1 MTKTAARITHV
12 VKRTGAVVPFN
23 KERITNA
30 IYRAAVAVGGRD
42 QSTAEGLASQ
52 VVTMLEE
59 TTPSGRIPTIEEI
72 QDIVEKVLIENGH
85 AKTAKVYILYRDER
99 ARRRR
104 ERARRFAYPSENIP
118 WRKIW
123 EVLNWTVDH
132 DLHTIERL
140 NARIARGEF
149 PQIVRETDRAYNEDI
164 TTASEI
170 IRERRESVKVV
181 IIAGPSS
188 SGKTTTTTKL
198 NHLLKKMGLNLVP
211 LTVDNY
217 FLDLELHPKDEFGDY
232 DFETPQALD
241 LELINEHLVRL
252 IAGEE
257 VLIPFY
263 DFKTGRR
270 HDDHTPMRVGPNDV
284 ILIDSLHGL
293 YADMTRDVDGELKFK
308 LYIEPLLQMK
318 GSGGKFVR
326 WTDLRLMRRMVR
338 DAAHRSYDPQRTLEH
353 WHYVRKS
360 EMRNIVPYINTTDYI
375 VNSGLPYE
383 LAVMRVR
390 LLDHFEKW
398 VEQYQDDSLREDA
411 LARAERVYPLLK
423 SVTPV
428 EDDSPIPPD
437 SLLREFIGG
446 SCYEY

>member
-1 MTKTAARITHV
+1 MGEITHV
-12 VKRTGAVVPFN
+12 VKRTGAVVPFR

-42 QSTAEGLASQ
+42 RSIAERLADQ
-52 VVTMLEE
+52 VVEVLEE
-59 TTPSGRIPTIEEI
+59 ATPPGRTPTVEEI

-85 AKTAKVYILYRDER
+85 ARTAKAYILYRDER
-99 ARRRR
+99 ARGRR
-104 ERARRFAYPSENIP
+104 EHARRYAKESENIP
-118 WRKIW
+118 WHKIW
-123 EVLNWTVDH
+123 EVLDWAVAH

-140 NARIARGEF
+140 NERVAAGQF
-149 PQIVRETDRAYNEDI
+149 PQIVRESDRAYREDI
-164 TTASEI
+164 TTAAEMVMGRSETLRI
-170 IRERRESVKVV
+170 V

-198 NHLLKKMGLNLVP
+198 SHLLMRESLSLVP

-217 FLDLELHPKDEFGDY
+217 FFDLALHPKDEFGDY

-241 LELINEHLVRL
+241 LELINEHLARL
-252 IAGEE
+252 VEGEQ
-257 VLIPFY
+257 VLIPYY
-263 DFKTGRR
+263 DFKTGLR
-270 HDDHTPMRVGPNDV
+270 HDNHTPMSVGPDQL

-293 YADMTRDVDGELKFK
+293 YPEMTGQIDESLKFK

-318 GSGGKFVR
+318 GPGDEYVR

-338 DAAHRSYDPQRTLEH
+338 DATHRAYEPRQTLEH
-353 WHYVRKS
+353 WHYVRSS
-360 EMRNIVPYINTTDYI
+360 ELRNIIPYVSTTDYV

-383 LAVMRVR
+383 LPVWRNR
-390 LLDHFEKW
+390 LHHHFEQW
-398 VEQYQDDSLREDA
+398 AEDYRDDPLHIDA
-411 LARAERVYPLLK
+411 YTRAERVRKVLAA
-423 SVTPV
+423 VVPV
-428 EDDSPIPPD
+428 EDESAIPPD

>member
-1 MTKTAARITHV
+1 MAKITRV

-42 QSTAEGLASQ
+42 RAIAEGLSDQA
-52 VVTMLEE
+52 VAMLEE
-59 TTPSGRIPTIEEI
+59 TTPPDHIPTIEEI

-85 AKTAKVYILYRDER
+85 AKTSKAYILYRDER

-104 ERARRFAYPSENIP
+104 ERARRSAHPSENIP
-118 WRKIW
+118 WHKIW
-123 EVLNWTVDH
+123 EVLDWAVDH
-132 DLHTIERL
+132 GLHTVECL

-149 PQIVRETDRAYNEDI
+149 PQIVRETDRAYTEDI

-170 IRERRESVKVV
+170 IRERRDQVKIVV
-181 IIAGPSS
+181 VAGPSS
-188 SGKTTTTTKL
+188 SGKTTTTVKL
-198 NHLLKKMGLNLVP
+198 SHLLKKMGLNLVP

-217 FLDLELHPKDEFGDY
+217 FFDLELHPRDEFGDY

-241 LELINEHLVRL
+241 LELIDEHLVRL

-257 VLIPFY
+257 VRVPFY
-263 DFKTGRR
+263 EFKTGRR
-270 HDDHTPMRVGPNDV
+270 HDDHTPMQIGPDDV

-293 YADMTRDVDGELKFK
+293 YASMTRSIDDELKFK
-308 LYIEPLLQMK
+308 LYIETLLQMK
-318 GSGGKFVR
+318 GPDGRFVR

-338 DAAHRSYDPQRTLEH
+338 DAVHRAYDPQQTLEH

-360 EMRNIVPYINTTDYI
+360 EMRNIIPYINTTDYI

-383 LAVMRVR
+383 LPIMRAR
-390 LLDHFEKW
+390 LFGRFEKW
-398 VEQYQDDSLREDA
+398 AGQYKDDPLREDA
-411 LARAERVYPLLK
+411 RVRAGRVCRLLK
-423 SVTPV
+423 SITPV
-428 EDDSPIPPD
+428 EDDSAIPPD